1 MLNIKISTLEK
12 YIGRYPWFS
21 AGYQEVY
28 DKICSIEGDDG
39 GAYLSKAASHV
50 WSRAN
55 LYRIQK
61 VRQEASRLRLA
72 ASKPADVTTT
82 PTLQS
87 PVSQLPESQ
96 EVVQPSDSQPI
107 VAQPSD
113 LQPAVAEQSDSQQ
126 QEVQVA
132 AQLTHSQD
140 VVQPSDLLPSDSQP
154 IVAQPSDLL
163 PSDSQ
168 PIVAQPSDLQPA
180 VAEQSDS
187 QQQEVQVATQLT
199 HSQDVVQP
207 TDLLPSESHITI
219 SSSLGDD
226 ILDLEDDDEIMF
238 DEISDM
244 VPDQMPKFVLA
255 GGDYFSRRDFEKI
268 ELDRSK
274 PLDNFIAEKPTL
286 LRAAISG
293 RAINPQP
300 QGELEA
306 AESFE
311 DASFYTETLASIYIE
326 QGFYKRAL
334 DVYAKLILLYPEKS
348 AYFATLVKDIKN
360 KI

>member
-87 PVSQLPESQ
+87 PVSPLPERQ
-96 EVVQPSDSQPI
+96 EVVRPSDSQPIVAQPSDLQPAVAEQSDSQPI

-140 VVQPSDLLPSDSQP
+140 VVQPSDLQPSDSQP
-154 IVAQPSDLL
+154 IVAQPSDSL
-163 PSDSQ
+163 PSD
-168 PIVAQPSDLQPA
+168 
-180 VAEQSDS
+180 
-187 QQQEVQVATQLT
+187 
-199 HSQDVVQP
+199 
-207 TDLLPSESHITI
+207 SHITI

-268 ELDRSK
+268 ELDRSQ

>member
-96 EVVQPSDSQPI
+96 EVVRPSDSQPI

-154 IVAQPSDLL
+154 IVAQPSD
-163 PSDSQ
+163 SQ
-168 PIVAQPSDLQPA
+168 PIVAQPS
-180 VAEQSDS
+180 
-187 QQQEVQVATQLT
+187 
-199 HSQDVVQP
+199 
-207 TDLLPSESHITI
+207 DLLPSESHITI

-268 ELDRSK
+268 ELDRSQ